1 MKLAHVSA
9 DMGVPAAQ
17 RFLGLAY
24 LNGRAVK
31 RDTAEAVRWLRKA
44 AEQGYADAQTDL
56 VLCFITGAY
65 PEKTEM
71 LYTNAAGNLKRTA
84 QTGRKRVRASEY
96 GILYELP
103 KDEVLL
109 FDSISPDPAVF

>member
-31 RDTAEAVRWLRKA
+31 RDTAEAVSWFRKA

-56 VLCFITGAY
+56 GL
-65 PEKTEM
+65 
-71 LYTNAAGNLKRTA
+71 LYYAGEAVEADYAEAAKWLRKAAEQGDIGN
-84 QTGRKRVRASEY
+84 
-96 GILYELP
+96 I
-103 KDEVLL
+103 
-109 FDSISPDPAVF
+109 